1 MSYRYMRVMVFFDLP
16 VITSADRKEYAQFR
30 KYLLKNGFL
39 MMQESVYCKLAQN
52 QAAADYIV
60 ENIKKNKPPK
70 GLVQAMKVTEKQFSR
85 IEYIVGESNSE
96 VIDSDE
102 RIVIL

>member
-39 MMQESVYCKLAQN
+39 MMQESIYCKLAQN